1 MARMSMNF
9 TKIYVYRSTL
19 EKVFPLLKHNSI
31 GGMKDELNKVIC
43 AGDDGTD
50 EEVLDKPGIVK
61 QFVAYNSNEKN
72 LVLMNK
78 CIFHLEVSEA
88 CHGVN
93 GPFCGIKDEG
103 YFSGNR
109 TVRWI
114 GERDP
119 LYSAIKY
126 TS

>member
-1 MARMSMNF
+1 MWVDVDSMARMSMNF

-19 EKVFPLLKHNSI
+19 EKVSPLLKHNSI
-31 GGMKDELNKVIC
+31 GYKCMIDYGMKDELNKVVC

-78 CIFHLEVSEA
+78 CISHLEVSEA

-93 GPFCGIKDEG
+93 GPFR
-103 YFSGNR
+103 YQR
-109 TVRWI
+109 
-114 GERDP
+114 
-119 LYSAIKY
+119 
-126 TS
+126 